1 MALVMATQE
10 ELELVVHCS
19 AQGCVV
25 WKIVGNQDTTTWSS
39 TTYIHTVTD
48 MFWKRIDVQ
57 LESGK
62 RNEAG
67 R

>member
-10 ELELVVHCS
+10 ELEL
-19 AQGCVV
+19 GCVV